1 MPLMGSL
8 YIGQSGLQTSQN
20 ALNTVAHNLS
30 NIDTTGYTRQQVSMT
45 DKEYNELNKDISGVA
60 KKKTGLGVTYSETR
74 QVRDQFLDSNYRREN
89 GRNEFYQTS
98 YDTIVQVESLLGE
111 LYGTTFSESVDD
123 LYTAVSELAKTPN
136 DSVVQGL
143 FVQRCSAFLESAQ
156 SVYSGLCSYQ
166 DNLNLQIKEKVER
179 INEIGNQIKDLNDKI
194 MKIESG
200 GFEHAN
206 DLRDTRNSLVD
217 ELSSLVNI
225 NYETD
230 FYGNTIIQIEGHDFV
245 SADLVFEM
253 ALYEDS
259 ATGFY
264 TPFWENDADYTRDNR
279 GVKIYDEASV
289 MDNQVFNLNQTIKT
303 ELNTDIGG
311 LKALMWARGD
321 HRANYTDVA
330 DAEKYDNTVSQ
341 SVLMN
346 IQAEFDNM
354 VHYVATSINDLIY
367 QAADTETGYLCT
379 EVSGGSDGTKYKPIQ
394 VFNKVAS
401 DGYKLGSYVDENG
414 YYVDPEDLT
423 TKSTTA
429 ELGWYYVKED
439 YDDIDS
445 LYTCSNLTIN
455 GDLLKQPT
463 LLSFMTEDGKEDRET
478 PQKIL
483 DLFTEDKI
491 KLNPNATNYSGITD
505 YYSDLVSQISN
516 SGFVYKG
523 LADTQSATVD
533 AIGYSREE
541 LMGVSS
547 DDELTQMIRY
557 QNGYN
562 AASRYINVIN
572 EMLEHLVTSLT

>member
-30 NIDTTGYTRQQVSMT
+30 NIDTQGYTRQQVSMT
-45 DKEYNELNKDISGVA
+45 DKEYNFLNKDISGVA
-60 KKKTGLGVTYSETR
+60 KKQTGLGVTYSETR
-74 QVRDQFLDSNYRREN
+74 QVRDQFLDSNYRRES
-89 GRNEFYQTS
+89 GRNEFYQAS
-98 YDTIVQVESLLGE
+98 YDTIVQVESLMGE
-111 LYGTTFSESVDD
+111 MYGTTFSEAVDD
-123 LYTAVSELAKTPN
+123 LYTAVSELAKTPS

-143 FVQRCSAFLESAQ
+143 FIQRCSAFLETAQ

-166 DNLNLQIKEKVER
+166 DNINLQIKEKVDR
-179 INEIGNQIKDLNDKI
+179 INELGKGIKELNDKI

-206 DLRDTRNSLVD
+206 DLRDTRNSYVD
-217 ELSSLVNI
+217 ELAGLVNI

-230 FYGNTIIQIEGHDFV
+230 FHGNTIVQIEGHDFV
-245 SADLVFEM
+245 AADLVFELG
-253 ALYEDS
+253 LYEDTT
-259 ATGFY
+259 TGFY
-264 TPFWENDADYTRDNR
+264 TPFWEMDAKYTRDSR

-330 DAEKYDNTVSQ
+330 DPERYDKTVSQ

-354 VHYVATSINDLIY
+354 VHYIATSINDIINK
-367 QAADTETGYLCT
+367 ADPDKTGYLCT
-379 EVSGGSDGTKYKPIQ
+379 EEDGMYKPIQ
-394 VFNKVAS
+394 VFTKVAS
-401 DGYKLGSYVDENG
+401 NGYKVGSYTDKDG
-414 YYVDPEDLT
+414 YYVDPNDLPT
-423 TKSTTA
+423 DATPVK
-429 ELGWYYVKED
+429 LGWYYQKEN

-445 LYTCSNLTIN
+445 LYTCANLTIN

-463 LLSFMTEDGKEDRET
+463 LLNFMKEDGKEDRDT
-478 PQKIL
+478 PQLIL
-483 DLFTEDKI
+483 DLFTEDRL
-491 KLNPNATNYSGITD
+491 KLNPNVTNYSGITD

-523 LADTQSATVD
+523 LAETQSATVD

-541 LMGVSS
+541 LLGVSS